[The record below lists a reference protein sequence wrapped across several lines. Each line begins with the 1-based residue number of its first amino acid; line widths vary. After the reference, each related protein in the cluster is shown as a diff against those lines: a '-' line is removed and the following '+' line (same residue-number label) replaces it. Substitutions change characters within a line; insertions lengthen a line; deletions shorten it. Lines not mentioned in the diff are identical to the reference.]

1 MTLHPTRHAQRVRVS
16 PTVEIACLIDD
27 YTDGWKDAPVVMLI
41 HGIAES
47 AEAFNGW
54 VPHLARQFRVIRPDL
69 RGYGESTFVGQ
80 HEELRLDEMAHD
92 IDALVREL
100 GLERVH
106 VVGAKLGAQIA
117 LLLAQEQPDWL
128 ASMTLAGVL
137 ISPGGA
143 VGKWIDTWIG
153 LVDEQGVEAWARHT
167 QPGRMGKSLSPEA
180 MEWWTHY
187 MGKAPPSAVK
197 ACFRMLPGLAEPAH
211 LEQITCP
218 TQVIVAVLPDD
229 KPDATNQRQ
238 PVADVARW
246 QSRIPNSRLVELE
259 ADSYH
264 IAATHPDACAEI
276 ARKFILELAT
286 QGALMGR

>member
-1 MTLHPTRHAQRVRVS
+1 MNLHPTHHVQRIRVS
-16 PTVEIACLIDD
+16 PGVDISCLVDD
-27 YTDGWKDAPVVMLI
+27 FTDGWTQAPVVMLL

-54 VPHLARQFRVIRPDL
+54 VPHLARDFRVIRPDL
-69 RGYGESTFVGQ
+69 RGYGQSTFVGQ
-80 HEELRLDEMAHD
+80 HEDLTLDELCAD
-92 IDALVREL
+92 IDSLVRLL
-100 GLERVH
+100 GVGRVH

-117 LLLAQEQPDWL
+117 LHLAQRNPEWM

-137 ISPGGA
+137 ISPSAA
-143 VGKWIDTWIG
+143 VGKWMQEWIR

-187 MGKAPPSAVK
+187 MGKAPASTVK
-197 ACFRMLPGLAEPAH
+197 ACFRMLPGLAEPTR
-211 LEQITCP
+211 LEQIACP
-218 TQVIVAVLPDD
+218 TQVLVAVLPDD
-229 KPDATNQRQ
+229 SPDATNQRQ

-246 QSRIPNSRLVELE
+246 QSRIPGSRLVEVP

-264 IAATHPDACAEI
+264 IAATHPDECARI
-276 ARKFILELAT
+276 TRDFLLGLA
-286 QGALMGR
+286 

>member
-1 MTLHPTRHAQRVRVS
+1 MTLHPSRHAQRIRVS

-27 YTDGWKDAPVVMLI
+27 FTDGWNDAPVVMLL

-69 RGYGESTFVGQ
+69 RGYGKSTFVGQ
-80 HEELRLDEMAHD
+80 HEELTLADMARD
-92 IDALVREL
+92 IDSLVREL
-100 GLERVH
+100 GLARVH

-117 LLLAQEQPDWL
+117 LYLAQDRPDWM

-137 ISPGGA
+137 ISPSGA
-143 VGKWIDTWIG
+143 VGKWMDEWIR

-167 QPGRMGKSLSPEA
+167 QPGRMGKALTPAA

-187 MGKAPPSAVK
+187 MGQAPASTVK
-197 ACFRMLPGLAEPAH
+197 ACFRMLPGLSEPAR
-211 LEQITCP
+211 LEKIACP

-229 KPDATNQRQ
+229 KPDATSQRQ

-246 QSRIPNSRLVELE
+246 QSRIPGSRLVELE

-264 IAATHPDACAEI
+264 IAATHPDACAQMT
-276 ARKFILELAT
+276 RQFI
-286 QGALMGR
+286 GALAP

>member
-1 MTLHPTRHAQRVRVS
+1 MTLHSTRHAQRIRVS

-27 YTDGWKDAPVVMLI
+27 FTDGWKDSPVVMLL

-69 RGYGESTFVGQ
+69 RGYGQSTFVGQ
-80 HEELRLDEMAHD
+80 HEELTLADMSRD
-92 IDALVREL
+92 IDSLVRGL
-100 GLERVH
+100 GLSRVH

-117 LLLAQEQPDWL
+117 LSLAQDRPQWM

-137 ISPGGA
+137 ISPSGA
-143 VGKWIDTWIG
+143 VGKWMDEWIQ
-153 LVDEQGVEAWARHT
+153 LVDDQGVEAWARHT
-167 QPGRMGKSLSPEA
+167 QPGRMGKSLTPEA
-180 MEWWTHY
+180 MQWWTRY
-187 MGKAPPSAVK
+187 MGQAPASTVK
-197 ACFRMLPGLAEPAH
+197 ACFRMLPGLSEPAR
-211 LEQITCP
+211 LEQIACP

-246 QSRIPNSRLVELE
+246 QSRIPGSRLVELE

-264 IAATHPDACAEI
+264 IAATHPDACALMTREFI
-276 ARKFILELAT
+276 SGLAREVA
-286 QGALMGR
+286 RVR